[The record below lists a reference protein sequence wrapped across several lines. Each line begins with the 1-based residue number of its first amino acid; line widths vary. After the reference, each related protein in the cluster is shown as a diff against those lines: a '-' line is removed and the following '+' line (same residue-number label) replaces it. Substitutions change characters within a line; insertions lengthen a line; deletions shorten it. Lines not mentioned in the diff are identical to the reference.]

1 MKWERVQV
9 KYRARETPEK
19 IPKARRGGAHGPGRK
34 WGHTCNAV
42 KKGRLLYVFG
52 GYGRDECQ
60 TNDVHVFDTTK
71 QMWSKPMVK
80 GTPPSPRDSHT
91 CTTVGHRLFVF
102 GGTDGSS
109 PLKDLHILDTDS
121 NNWSSPTTR
130 GEGPAAREGH
140 SAALIGHRLFVFGGC
155 GRSPDDQEETYF
167 NDLYVL
173 DTSTLIW
180 IKAATRGP
188 APAPRD
194 SHTCSSYKNNFIV
207 LGGEDSSNSYLSD
220 IYILN
225 ADTLQWSELRTTGQK
240 LIPRAGHTTVA
251 LGKYLFVFGGFTD
264 DRKLFDD
271 LHVLNVDNGVWTK
284 ATTVGEGPSPRFSL
298 AGDCAEPDKGIL
310 MFIGGCNEN
319 LEALDDMY
327 YLDTELKAE
336 KTDAEQKPEKLSLK
350 KELKRKQQELLLT
363 PEKGKDNTAMAVD
376 DNLRSSLST
385 SPLGTNK
392 YSFHDFKPVLE
403 KNFEAKVTDVFH
415 YGYSVEANIDG
426 KLLRGLLFSYKP
438 GYAHAVQAH
447 LMRQRKVE
455 EDALAKIK
463 EARRA
468 ERRLARQAKALLKQ
482 AGEAKPAVGGT
493 TPNAGVAATQPLT
506 TPAATQPVVT
516 PVAVI
521 GTVPSA
527 TPAPAPVA
535 TVPAGGVVQGT
546 VDSSQIALKIEG
558 TG

>member
-1 MKWERVQV
+1 MKWERVEV

-19 IPKARRGGAHGPGRK
+19 TPKARRGGAHGPGRK

-52 GYGRDECQ
+52 GYGRDDCQ

-91 CTTVGHRLFVF
+91 CTTVGNRLFVF

-121 NNWSSPTTR
+121 NSWSSPIPR

-155 GRSPDDQEETYF
+155 GRSPDDMEETYF
-167 NDLYVL
+167 NDLYIL

-180 IKAATRGP
+180 TKAATRGP

-194 SHTCSSYKNNFIV
+194 SHTCSSYRNKFIV

-220 IYILN
+220 IYILD

-271 LHVLNVDNGVWTK
+271 LHVLNVENGVWTK

-363 PEKGKDNTAMAVD
+363 PEKGKENTTIALD
-376 DNLRSSLST
+376 DNFRSSVNN
-385 SPLGTNK
+385 SPLVAGAHK
-392 YSFHDFKPVLE
+392 YSFHEYKPVLE
-403 KNFEAKVTDVFH
+403 RNIEAKVTDVFH
-415 YGYSVEANIDG
+415 YGYSVEATIDG
-426 KLLRGLLFSYKP
+426 KVLRGLLFSYTP
-438 GYAHAVQAH
+438 GYSNAVQAH
-447 LMRQRKVE
+447 LMRKRKID
-455 EDALAKIK
+455 EDAAAKIK

-468 ERRLARQAKALLKQ
+468 ERRVARQAKALMKQ
-482 AGEAKPAVGGT
+482 AAEAQAAVAVKP
-493 TPNAGVAATQPLT
+493 PNAGIAAPQ
-506 TPAATQPVVT
+506 
-516 PVAVI
+516 
-521 GTVPSA
+521 
-527 TPAPAPVA
+527 PVA
-535 TVPAGGVVQGT
+535 TSGAVQVNCPVKLLQGPVT
-546 VDSSQIALKIEG
+546 ESS
-558 TG
+558 